1 MSIETPLPP
10 RDVLPFSAGLRRA
23 AAVHR
28 SMMPPPTYISG
39 FVDTAAAVRPCR
51 LIGGDFYDFLDSEQE
66 FHVLFGDACGNG
78 MRGALVAALAQGV
91 LTVAVKANA
100 GPASVVARV
109 NRALCHRDEA
119 QRFLTLFYGVVTRDH
134 RLTYCNAGHCQPML
148 VDGASVRRL
157 GAGGPPP
164 GLFADTVY
172 EEESLVVG
180 TGDTLVVFSDG
191 VSEADRDQEEFGDA
205 RIIDIVTRPAATAA
219 TIRDRLVNAVTDFTR
234 GTRQRDD
241 MAVLVVRYLG

>member
-1 MSIETPLPP
+1 MSTETPLKTPF
-10 RDVLPFSAGLRRA
+10 VLPLSAGLRRA

-28 SMMPPPTYISG
+28 SLMPPPTYVSG

-51 LIGGDFYDFLDSEQE
+51 LVGGDFYDFFDSDQE

-91 LTVAVKANA
+91 LTVAVSGTA
-100 GPASVVARV
+100 GPASVVAHV
-109 NRALCHRDEA
+109 NRALCKRGDA
-119 QRFLTLFYGVVTRDH
+119 RRFLTLFYGVVTRDH

-148 VDGASVRRL
+148 VDGSSVQRL

-164 GLFADTVY
+164 GLFDDAVY

-234 GTRQRDD
+234 GSRQRDD